1 MKIPAVLTNSKKNM
15 SFRDTNQIIHGY
27 QCINPEDERA
37 VIDCRIY
44 TGLRS
49 YSTRIIAA
57 VWIHDRKNNRFA
69 HGVGIDRGHGYH
81 RGSQAV
87 ELALMEMG
95 IELDREIGGYGYDE
109 CVKAFHAL
117 MGEMGYSSY
126 ITAEFHP

>member
-1 MKIPAVLTNSKKNM
+1 MKIPAALTSSKKSM
-15 SFRDTNQIIHGY
+15 TFRETNQIIHGY
-27 QCINPEDERA
+27 QCINREDEKA

-69 HGVGIDRGHGYH
+69 HGVGIDRGYGYH
-81 RGSQAV
+81 RGSQAI
-87 ELALMEMG
+87 ESALIEMG
-95 IELDREIGGYGYDE
+95 IELDRGIGGYGYDE

-117 MGEMGYSSY
+117 MREMGYPSY